1 MMDQRRR
8 AEPSSSAEQTF
19 THVYEAHYH
28 AVLAYFLR
36 RGVSAEDAADAAAET
51 FAVAWRRSD
60 QLPEGDPRP
69 WLYGVA
75 RRVLANQ
82 HRAERRR
89 AALRNV
95 LQHTARGEEDSD
107 GAGADLLSALDRM
120 SVSDRELLILTAW
133 EGLAP
138 REIAQSLEVPTS
150 IVSVRLFRARRR
162 LRAQMAR
169 RPPQTPAARGSAP
182 LTSEK
187 PL

>member
-1 MMDQRRR
+1 MMERSGR
-8 AEPSSSAEQTF
+8 AEATSSAEQLF
-19 THVYEAHYH
+19 TDVYEGHYR

-36 RGVSAEDAADAAAET
+36 RGVSAEDAADATAET
-51 FAVAWRRSD
+51 FAVVLRRSD
-60 QLPEGDPRP
+60 QLPQGDPRP

-95 LQHTARGEEDSD
+95 LQHTTRSEENSD
-107 GAGADLLSALDRM
+107 GAGADLLSALDRL
-120 SVSDRELLILTAW
+120 SVSDRELLLLTAW

-138 REIAQSLEVPTS
+138 REIAQTLEVPAS
-150 IVSVRLFRARRR
+150 IVSVRLYRARRR

-169 RPPQTPAARGSAP
+169 RPTDTAATRGSAP
-182 LTSEK
+182 LTSE
-187 PL
+187 